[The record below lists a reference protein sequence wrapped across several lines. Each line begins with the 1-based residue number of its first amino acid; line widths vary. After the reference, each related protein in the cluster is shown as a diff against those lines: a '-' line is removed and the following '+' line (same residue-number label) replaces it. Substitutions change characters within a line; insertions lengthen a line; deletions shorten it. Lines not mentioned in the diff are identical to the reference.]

1 MPTTTRQ
8 LKSALRELSV
18 SASTSAVAVA
28 AADRPTV
35 VAAATAVVAV
45 AESVNAKHAL
55 KSLKA
60 KGSYFH
66 SGGGSL
72 AISHKTYRP
81 HKPYP
86 YPYPHPHPHP
96 PCRLSDF
103 AIIHD
108 LRVICV
114 HLCLCGT

>member
-1 MPTTTRQ
+1 M
-8 LKSALRELSV
+8 
-18 SASTSAVAVA
+18 
-28 AADRPTV
+28 

-55 KSLKA
+55 KSHKA

-86 YPYPHPHPHP
+86 HPHP

-108 LRVICV
+108 LRAFVLMRNHENLENGRAKLYNIKKMTNFV
-114 HLCLCGT
+114 AI